1 MDKIF
6 NIDMTTEEALFKI
19 FEPKAGEDYEEMD
32 DYEGFEYYED
42 IEYLMHLD
50 CIYKTTRVSPKN
62 KRAKRR
68 KNTAKEK
75 NRRRN
80 VGTSYAQNPYR
91 GKPGSYFHE
100 WRLWEQG
107 YRNEI
112 KEKDM
117 KKSILEIRKDFIGN
131 VVHETEMN
139 DEEQTANEMSLS
151 WEDYFHEGDYDLAML
166 SLLNEYPLEE
176 IIEALRSLKK

>member
-6 NIDMTTEEALFKI
+6 DIDMTTEEALSKI
-19 FEPKAGEDYEEMD
+19 FESETKDDYEEMD

-50 CIYKTTRVSPKN
+50 YIYKKTRVSPKN
-62 KRAKRR
+62 RRAKRR

-80 VGTSYAQNPYR
+80 VGTAYAQNPYR

-100 WRLWEQG
+100 WHLWDLG
-107 YRNEI
+107 FKNENLE
-112 KEKDM
+112 KEKRRT
-117 KKSILEIRKDFIGN
+117 ILEIRKDFIGN

-139 DEEQTANEMSLS
+139 EEEQTANEMSLS
-151 WEDYFHEGDYDLAML
+151 WEDYFREGDYDLAIL
-166 SLLNEYPLEE
+166 SLLNEYPIEE
-176 IIEALRSLKK
+176 IIEALRSLNK